1 MRVIL
6 LEDIERLGKKHD
18 IKEVKNGYARN
29 FLIARGLAKPATKEV
44 LEWLGLQKEIEA
56 KKAEEELKKA
66 QEIASA
72 IDGQEIIIPVK
83 TGEEDQLFESITVQR
98 ISEKLKELGFDVKK
112 GQIGLIEPIKE
123 LGEFPIKIKFEHNL
137 EAEIKI
143 IVTEE
148 K

>member
-1 MRVIL
+1 MKVIL
-6 LEDIERLGKKHD
+6 LEDVERVGKKYE

-29 FLIARGLAKPATKEV
+29 FLIAKGLAKPATKEA
-44 LEWLGLQKEIEA
+44 LEWLDSQKEIET

-66 QEIASA
+66 QGIASA
-72 IDGQEIIIPVK
+72 IDGQEIVIPVK

-112 GQIGLIEPIKE
+112 GQIGLAEPIRE
-123 LGEFPIKIKFEHNL
+123 LGEFPIKIRFEHNL